1 MRAARACSE
10 NIWKA
15 CGAFVSEVKHQGS
28 LGRHLQHRLV
38 KDAILS
44 PTQLEPITGGDFNA
58 CVQASPQFLVEE
70 NGKKT
75 GDRLGATC
83 ERESCSTAT
92 GLKRPVQA
100 GQSSQSSGRRFRVRV
115 LAPLLKSRGYGL
127 PLVDSS
133 QLEDVDPTLELVCLS
148 GLVSQ
153 TPSFAVGSSCS
164 AGVRLAGAGG
174 S

>member
-92 GLKRPVQA
+92 GSR
-100 GQSSQSSGRRFRVRV
+100 GQSKPARAVNHRGDDSESEPWLRR
-115 LAPLLKSRGYGL
+115 
-127 PLVDSS
+127 
-133 QLEDVDPTLELVCLS
+133 
-148 GLVSQ
+148 
-153 TPSFAVGSSCS
+153 
-164 AGVRLAGAGG
+164 
-174 S
+174 